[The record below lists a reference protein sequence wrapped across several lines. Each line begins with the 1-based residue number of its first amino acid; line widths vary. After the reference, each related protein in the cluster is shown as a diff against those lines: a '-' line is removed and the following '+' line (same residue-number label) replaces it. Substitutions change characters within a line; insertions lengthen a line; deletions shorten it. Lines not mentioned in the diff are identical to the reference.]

1 MGPLRLAHPTIC
13 LFGFESFC
21 AIANEQGISKPEI
34 SCVLMCRFV
43 FGLREFI
50 RFVGVGCALKK
61 RFFCVNLL
69 FGAVIPASLSRN
81 SGVMAVCRLVCAH
94 ELDPG

>member
-50 RFVGVGCALKK
+50 RFVGVGCALKT
-61 RFFCVNLL
+61 VLL
-69 FGAVIPASLSRN
+69 CEPFVRCRH
-81 SGVMAVCRLVCAH
+81 SGVFEPEFRGDGGLSFGLCA
-94 ELDPG
+94 